1 MSSPLPSP
9 QIFAVAEH
17 LLCGYYVR
25 GENMGKSIDEIY
37 KIRISAI
44 FIQSCLEAGNVG
56 EYLIAQA
63 ELESLVDEFQSKF
76 PEYVT
81 DEQAVS
87 SKRDFDFFLRLID
100 STERACRQ
108 TGAN

>member
-1 MSSPLPSP
+1 MSSHLPSP
-9 QIFAVAEH
+9 DIFAVAEH
-17 LLCGYYVR
+17 RLCGYYVR
-25 GENMGKSIDEIY
+25 GENMGKRIDEVY

-56 EYLIAQA
+56 EYIVAQA

-76 PEYVT
+76 PEFVT
-81 DEQAVS
+81 DEQAEN
-87 SKRDFDFFLRLID
+87 SKKDFDFFLKLID